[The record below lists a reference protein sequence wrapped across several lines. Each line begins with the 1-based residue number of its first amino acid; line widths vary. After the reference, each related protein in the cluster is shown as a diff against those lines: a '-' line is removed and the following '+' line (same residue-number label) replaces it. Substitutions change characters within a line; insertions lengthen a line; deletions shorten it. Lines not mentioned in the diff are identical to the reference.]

1 MMVYESLPSCPKNSP
16 IEHRLPPQTDT
27 LLTAAQYVISVT
39 RADKPPLKSGAL
51 LNQSPSKLTRLK
63 CSK

>member
-1 MMVYESLPSCPKNSP
+1 MMVYEFLPSCPKNSL
-16 IEHRLPPQTDT
+16 IGHRLTTQTDT
-27 LLTAAQYVISVT
+27 LLTVAQSVISVT